1 MQLVRLAK
9 ATDLQD
15 IYDLINS
22 GAGPAPGMTTMPKT
36 HDEIEERIDWSLK
49 SIQKTNKTPNLDCY
63 FFVLEEDQK
72 VIGISAIYTSV
83 SKKDKSIFFQR
94 SNKRIFSQS
103 LDFIK
108 SIEILKLKTVN
119 NPYTELGTLYLDS
132 NYRGQGRGSLLSL
145 ARIKFMTL
153 WPNRFDK
160 KAVVEIRGKSNKDN
174 ISIFWDG
181 FSKHFFDLEQFDSNQ
196 MSYIDN
202 AFVAESIP
210 DHPFVINTLKQSVK
224 NVIGVPHDKS
234 FPAMRMMEGQNFKAN
249 GLIDVLD
256 GGPSLEC
263 KVKDLKIFKSNEL
276 YSVNPKKTIDSTNVA
291 LISNT
296 KLEKFIVTR
305 STFELANDSIFLP
318 QSTFDLLNL
327 KEGDKVALN
336 V

>member
-15 IYDLINS
+15 IYDVINS

-36 HDEIEERIDWSLK
+36 HDEIEKRIDWSLQSVK
-49 SIQKTNKTPNLDCY
+49 ATNKAPDLDCY
-63 FFVLEEDQK
+63 FFVLEEDK
-72 VIGISAIYTSV
+72 RVIGISAIYTSV

-103 LDFIK
+103 LDFMK
-108 SIEILKLKTVN
+108 SIEILQLKKVN
-119 NPYTELGTLYLDS
+119 DPYTELGTLYLDS

-145 ARIKFMTL
+145 ARIKFMAL
-153 WPNRFDK
+153 WPNRFNK
-160 KAVVEIRGKSNKDN
+160 KAVVEIRGKSNKEN
-174 ISIFWDG
+174 ESIFWDG
-181 FSKHFFDLEQFDSNQ
+181 FSKHFFDLEQFNNNQ

-202 AFVAESIP
+202 AFIAESIP
-210 DHPFVINTLKQSVK
+210 HHPFVINTLKQSVK

-263 KVKDLKIFKSNEL
+263 KVRNLKIMKSNEI
-276 YSVNPKKTIDSTNVA
+276 YSAKSKKTIESTNVA

-296 KLEKFIVTR
+296 KLDDFIVTR
-305 STFELANDSIFLP
+305 SAFESINGSVFLP
-318 QSTFDLLNL
+318 QSTFELLDLE
-327 KEGDKVALN
+327 EGDKVALN

>member
-1 MQLVRLAK
+1 M
-9 ATDLQD
+9 
-15 IYDLINS
+15 
-22 GAGPAPGMTTMPKT
+22 
-36 HDEIEERIDWSLK
+36 
-49 SIQKTNKTPNLDCY
+49 
-63 FFVLEEDQK
+63 
-72 VIGISAIYTSV
+72 
-83 SKKDKSIFFQR
+83 
-94 SNKRIFSQS
+94 
-103 LDFIK
+103 
-108 SIEILKLKTVN
+108 
-119 NPYTELGTLYLDS
+119 
-132 NYRGQGRGSLLSL
+132 LSL
-145 ARIKFMTL
+145 ARIKFMAL
-153 WPNRFDK
+153 WPTRFDK

-181 FSKHFFDLEQFDSNQ
+181 FSKHFFDLDQFDNNQ